1 MKVYAIDTEEYNFL
15 NFGDKQNVK
24 ILWLDDERD
33 PMFWIPQCA
42 EKVDIK
48 LVTNSSEFLN
58 AIKNGGYKEYNLICM
73 DHDLGNDSANGSE
86 CAYLLKQ
93 EIAHEADFGN
103 LEMIL
108 IHSSNYS
115 GKKRMYEILHE
126 LEIWN
131 KKLKELEK

>member
-1 MKVYAIDTEEYNFL
+1 MRIYAIDTEEYNFL
-15 NFGDKQNVK
+15 DFGDKQNVK

-73 DHDLGNDSANGSE
+73 DHDLGDDSEDGE
-86 CAYLLKQ
+86 VCAKLLKE
-93 EIAHEADFGN
+93 EIEHERAFGN
-103 LEMIL
+103 LEMVL

-115 GKKRMYEILHE
+115 GKKRMFNILNDIDYE
-126 LEIWN
+126 N
-131 KKLKELEK
+131 N